1 MTIVCLDMEG
11 VLTPENW
18 IAFAD
23 KVGIPEF
30 KLTTRDEPD
39 FDKLM
44 HYRIDLMKTHG
55 FTLDKLIDVINT
67 IEPFEGAKDFIARL
81 REKTQVVIISDTFDI
96 FGRPLMRKLGWPMLF
111 HNTVEVDADGY
122 MSGYKLRSQ
131 NTKRDTVRGLQA
143 CGAFNFCQW
152 LGEIAIPNSVTTLG
166 KDAFSENWH
175 GAPTITIGNGV
186 ETIAAGDGYND
197 LEMIRASKAGFLFRA
212 PDKIKE
218 SNPDVTAFEEYDDLY
233 NAILE
238 EL

>member
-18 IAFAD
+18 IVFAD

-39 FDKLM
+39 FNKLM
-44 HYRIDLMKTHG
+44 HYRIDLMKKQG

-67 IEPFEGAKDFIARL
+67 IEPFDGAKEFIARL

-96 FGRPLMRKLGWPMLF
+96 FGYPLMRKLGWPTLF
-111 HNTVEVDADGY
+111 HNDVVVDDEGY
-122 MSGYKLRSQ
+122 MVGYKLRSQ
-131 NTKRDTVRGLQA
+131 HTKRDTVRGLQS
-143 CGAFNFCQW
+143 CM
-152 LGEIAIPNSVTTLG
+152 
-166 KDAFSENWH
+166 
-175 GAPTITIGNGV
+175 GV

-212 PDKIKE
+212 PEKIKAE
-218 SNPDVTAFEEYDDLY
+218 NPDVRALEEYDELY
-233 NAILE
+233 DAIME
-238 EL
+238 AM

>member
-18 IAFAD
+18 IEFAD

-44 HYRIDLMKTHG
+44 HYRIDLMRKHG
-55 FTLDKLIDVINT
+55 FTLDKLTEVIET
-67 IEPFEGAKDFIARL
+67 IEPFEGAREFLDRV

-96 FGRPLMRKLGWPMLF
+96 FGRPLMRKLGWPTLF
-111 HNTVEVDADGY
+111 HNTVEVDEDGY
-122 MSGYKLRSQ
+122 MVGYKLRSAH
-131 NTKRDTVRGLQA
+131 TKRDTVRGLQS
-143 CGAFNFCQW
+143 CG
-152 LGEIAIPNSVTTLG
+152 
-166 KDAFSENWH
+166 
-175 GAPTITIGNGV
+175 GV

-212 PDKIKE
+212 PEKIR
-218 SNPDVTAFEEYDDLY
+218 SANPDVKALDTYDELY
-233 NAILE
+233 NAIME
-238 EL
+238 VIEHE

>member
-11 VLTPENW
+11 VLAPENW

-23 KVGIPEF
+23 KVGISDF
-30 KLTTRDEPD
+30 KRTTRDEPD

-44 HYRIDLMKTHG
+44 HYRIDLMRKHG
-55 FTLDKLIDVINT
+55 FTLDKVIDVINT
-67 IEPFEGAKDFIARL
+67 IEPFDGAKEFIARL

-96 FGRPLMRKLGWPMLF
+96 FGRPLMRKLGWPTLF

-122 MSGYKLRSQ
+122 MVGYKLRSQ
-131 NTKRDTVRGLQA
+131 HTKRDTVRGLQA
-143 CGAFNFCQW
+143 CG
-152 LGEIAIPNSVTTLG
+152 
-166 KDAFSENWH
+166 
-175 GAPTITIGNGV
+175 GV

-218 SNPDVTAFEEYDDLY
+218 SNSDVTAFEEYDDLY

-238 EL
+238 VL